1 MFSKTHFFKQTSC
14 LSWFRRADSAKLG
27 KQFSAFTL
35 IELLVVIA
43 IIAILAAM
51 LLPALSLAK
60 SKAQCISCMDH
71 FSQLMKACYM
81 YTSDNAEL
89 FPPNPDDGNTQ
100 PGYTWVG
107 GNVLGWM
114 PNSAAGGWWEAYK
127 TSYLTDPNTS
137 LLAPYLGNNAGVFKC
152 AADPRT
158 ELLAGKLYPVARSV
172 SCNQGVG
179 TIDAGWTSGTHHGV
193 PRVAVNGPWLDGN
206 HTHTANH
213 PYATFGKTTSF
224 RNVSPSDIWVYVD
237 DDPWTINDAAMA
249 VVAAR
254 PEFVDYPSTMHR
266 NACGFSFADGHA
278 EIHKW
283 KSSVLIHNQVPSSFK
298 TITAADG
305 QAAQNDW
312 FWWASHATR
321 SFVTGT
327 VP

>member
-27 KQFSAFTL
+27 KQFSGFTL

-81 YTSDNAEL
+81 YTSDNSDL

-100 PGYTWVG
+100 PGYAWVA
-107 GNVLGWM
+107 GNVSGWM
-114 PNSAAGGWWEAYK
+114 PSPGAGGSIDADNAK
-127 TSYLTDPNTS
+127 LLTDPNTS
-137 LLAPYLGNNAGVFKC
+137 LLAPFLGNNAGVFKC
-152 AADPRT
+152 PADPRM
-158 ELLAGKLYPVARSV
+158 ELIAGKLFPVVRSI

-179 TIDAGWTSGTHHGV
+179 TIDPGWVSGPHHGA
-193 PRVAVNGPWLDGN
+193 PKAAVNGPWLDGN

-213 PYATFGKTTSF
+213 PYATFGKMTSF
-224 RNVSPSDIWVYVD
+224 RNVGPSDIWVYLD
-237 DDPWTINDAAMA
+237 DDPWTINDGAMA
-249 VVAAR
+249 VIAAK
-254 PEFVDYPSTMHR
+254 PEFIDYCSQMHR

-283 KSSVLIHNQVPSSFK
+283 KSNIFIHTGDPGL
-298 TITAADG
+298 ITAKPGAEY
-305 QAAQNDW
+305 NDW